1 MSDIVTVEFTGAH
14 PDVSKYLNLL
24 IDVMPSEYLGELPA
38 MINMG
43 VTGLEIRRYI
53 MGTATYLLRKNGVV
67 VAEGITPHGLYTL
80 LNAMEQLKVR
90 DDKTDLQLFY
100 ENGDDGYEGLVNLL
114 TSTGLCT
121 VEQMMQWVTEVN
133 GWLRLWVS
141 KHIYPP
147 APQELHTEAYDKRM
161 TKVRRELLHIFQSDG
176 KVPSDAYFY
185 LQTGGVAFQPFENYL
200 RLSGDWLHQCIT
212 KKDYNRYGVD
222 LAQLYMIS
230 EEGARGFIEPAFAHI
245 DKEESLSMDGK
256 DAAKTA
262 VLRVAEYLK
271 QLNN

>member
-1 MSDIVTVEFTGAH
+1 MSDIVTVEFIGWH
-14 PDVSKYLNLL
+14 PDVNKYLNLL
-24 IDVMPSEYLGELPA
+24 IGVIPSDYLEELPV
-38 MINMG
+38 MINMDM
-43 VTGLEIRRYI
+43 TGLEIRRYI
-53 MGTATYLLRKNGVV
+53 MDTATDLLRKNGVV
-67 VAEGITPHGLYTL
+67 LAEGTTPRGVYTL

-100 ENGDDGYEGLVNLL
+100 ENGEDGYEGLTNLL

-121 VEQMMQWVTEVN
+121 VEQILQWVAEVN
-133 GWLRLWVS
+133 GWLDLWVS
-141 KHIYPP
+141 KHMYPP
-147 APQELHTEAYDKRM
+147 TDYDSHSESYDKRM
-161 TKVRRELLHIFQSDG
+161 TKVRRELQHILQSDG

-185 LQTGGVAFQPFENYL
+185 LQTGGIAFQPFENYL
-200 RLSGDWLHQCIT
+200 RLSGDWLHHCIT

-230 EEGARGFIEPAFAHI
+230 EEGGRGFIEPAFAHI

>member
-1 MSDIVTVEFTGAH
+1 MSDIVTVEFIGWH
-14 PDVSKYLNLL
+14 PDVNKYLNLL
-24 IDVMPSEYLGELPA
+24 IGVIPSDYLEELPV
-38 MINMG
+38 MINMDM
-43 VTGLEIRRYI
+43 TGLEIRHYI
-53 MGTATYLLRKNGVV
+53 MDTATELLRKNGVV
-67 VAEGITPHGLYTL
+67 VVEGTTPHGVYTL

-100 ENGDDGYEGLVNLL
+100 ENGEDGYEGLVNLL

-121 VEQMMQWVTEVN
+121 VEQILQWDAEVN
-133 GWLRLWVS
+133 GWLELWVS
-141 KHIYPP
+141 KYIYP
-147 APQELHTEAYDKRM
+147 QTDYESHSEVYDKRM
-161 TKVRRELLHIFQSDG
+161 TKVRRELQHILQSDG

-185 LQTGGVAFQPFENYL
+185 LQTGGIAFQPFENYL
-200 RLSGDWLHQCIT
+200 RLSGDWLHHCIT

-230 EEGARGFIEPAFAHI
+230 EEGTRGFIEPAFAHI